1 MESEDKTLEVSVEP
15 IAVKKRGKPRKV
27 EADPNLPFAEYR
39 KLYQKE
45 RYTLRPRTPK
55 PKPPKPPREKK
66 RTEEETRQMN
76 LEYAKRYYIKH
87 KERIIQQILEAR
99 SRKKDPARLKE
110 SLSI

>member
-1 MESEDKTLEVSVEP
+1 MDSEDKTLEVTVES
-15 IAVKKRGKPRKV
+15 IAPKKRGKPRKV
-27 EADPNLPFAEYR
+27 EADPNLPFTEYR

-45 RYTLRPRTPK
+45 YYTLHPRTPK
-55 PKPPKPPREKK
+55 PKPPREKK

-99 SRKKDPARLKE
+99 NRKKIPLV
-110 SLSI
+110 